1 MVPKKEKELKGGYFI
16 KNVTII
22 NGPYTLE
29 ELKQKSLAA
38 NTRIWSPKTKQ
49 WHYARDLPELGLF
62 SEERN
67 EEKQQTSF
75 GDDFTKDA
83 FEEDVN
89 ISTSELDVS
98 ADKHTGTSTD
108 EAASPEADLVQ
119 SGALSEQQEDVEDF
133 ITSELD
139 VSADEYKGTS
149 TEEAASPEA
158 DLVQSGA
165 LSEQQEDVEDFMTSE
180 LDVSADKHT
189 GTLEAEISKQNDI
202 EQTAAA
208 DDEQQN
214 IDELYNKIL
223 LPLGN
228 KKQSITSEPT
238 DEATTQTYK
247 TVITSSKSKGKQI
260 KDGVEVDWGEETSS
274 LLITK
279 NGSTTDSKSTTSDDV
294 SAYKPK
300 IDSQLIPSIL
310 VFIFC
315 NPIMGFFALIFAIMS
330 SSSYSK
336 MEYIKAKKYAQVAK
350 VLWIIGIVSSIAFII
365 YIASE

>member
-98 ADKHTGTSTD
+98 AD
-108 EAASPEADLVQ
+108 
-119 SGALSEQQEDVEDF
+119 
-133 ITSELD
+133 
-139 VSADEYKGTS
+139 EYKGTS
-149 TEEAASPEA
+149 TDEAASPEA